1 MSWVH
6 GTDPIEGSSLAIS
19 ILEEFYN
26 KDCLTISTTHYPEIK
41 NYCLVHTGFENA
53 SSDFDLE
60 SLKPTYK
67 LLIGIPGKSNAFSI
81 SKKLGLDEKIIKRA
95 TNYIN
100 SNDISIEELLKSIYD
115 DKSRIQQEKEEA
127 EKNLVQVELLRKSYE
142 TKYNNLKEKE
152 VSIIE
157 KAKLEARKLLEATK
171 LKVNTAIQEIDNM
184 DKHSL
189 KDLNNIRNSLN
200 ASIKE
205 TVTISSSTNKQMADI
220 SEKEIYTGMPIIIKN
235 LNQNGIITSLVN
247 KSSEVQVQIGSVKMM
262 VNLSNIAKANITN
275 SVKEKSNSISSYKT
289 DKARS
294 ATTEIN
300 VIGYN
305 VEEAIFVIDK
315 YLDDSSLAKL
325 QTVRIVHGKGTGI
338 LRKGIHNFL
347 KTNSH
352 VKSFRLGTYGEG
364 EMRCYS
370 SRIKIGF
377 AQYANPILTLYLLS
391 RNVFPSFLML
401 YFLLLILQMF
411 LLYFLILHFFLFPF
425 FFYYLFHFFL
435 LFYF

>member
-1 MSWVH
+1 M
-6 GTDPIEGSSLAIS
+6 
-19 ILEEFYN
+19 
-26 KDCLTISTTHYPEIK
+26 
-41 NYCLVHTGFENA
+41 EN
-53 SSDFDLE
+53 
-60 SLKPTYK
+60 LKPTYK

-81 SKKLGLDEKIIKRA
+81 SKKLGLPERIINRA
-95 TNYIN
+95 TNFIT

-115 DKSRIQQEKEEA
+115 DKIRIQKEKEEI
-127 EKNLVQVELLRKSYE
+127 EKNLVQAELLRKSYE

-152 VSIIE
+152 NSIME
-157 KAKLEARKLLEATK
+157 KAKLEARKLLEDTK
-171 LKVNTAIQEIDNM
+171 LKVSNAIQEIDNI

-205 TVTISSSTNKQMADI
+205 TITTSYITNEYISNINESDI
-220 SEKEIYTGMPIIIKN
+220 YIGMPVLIKN
-235 LNQNGIITSLVN
+235 LNKTGIVTSLVN
-247 KSSEVQVQIGSVKMM
+247 KSNEIQVQIGSVKMM
-262 VNLSNIAKANITN
+262 MNLSNIAKSNIANP
-275 SVKEKSNSISSYKT
+275 VEEKSSITSYKT
-289 DKARS
+289 SKTRT

-305 VEEAIFVIDK
+305 VEEAIFTIDK
-315 YLDDSSLAKL
+315 YLDDASLSKL

-370 SRIKIGF
+370 SRIKVGF
-377 AQYANPILTLYLLS
+377 ANCANPTLTFYLLF
-391 RNVFPSFLML
+391 RNVFLSFLML

-411 LLYFLILHFFLFPF
+411 LLYFLILHCFLFPF
-425 FFYYLFHFFL
+425 FFYCLFHFFL
-435 LFYF
+435 LFCFLIYL